1 MCDNLIHRG
10 PDEEGIFDEKNIG
23 LGIRRLSIIDVNGGK
38 QPISNETQDIW
49 TSVLNKKEYEIFSEM
64 AQEEKEHLD
73 YFNNLAKQINI
84 KPSKLAPL
92 FDIGAFA
99 MGVGTALMGPKAAY
113 VCTEAVEEVIEQ
125 HYNKQIDQL
134 DKIDTEKTFLYIDV
148 GGGSTEIS
156 ILKGGKRLNS
166 NSFKIGTVRL
176 LNKDFDH
183 RIWNQLEIWVKK
195 HTKISIL

>member
-1 MCDNLIHRG
+1 MFAKDKIIERIVRVDQAG
-10 PDEEGIFDEKNIG
+10 EIG
-23 LGIRRLSIIDVNGGK
+23 AQRIYNGQRFVFK
-38 QPISNETQDIW
+38 LLN
-49 TSVLNKKEYEIFSEM
+49 NKKEYEIFSEM

-73 YFNNLAKQINI
+73 YFNNLAKQKNI

-134 DKIDTEKTFLYIDV
+134 DKIDTEIQKNITKFRNDEAHHKDTGKKNSDKNHPLLKKLINKTTEAAIFLAER
-148 GGGSTEIS
+148 T
-156 ILKGGKRLNS
+156 
-166 NSFKIGTVRL
+166 
-176 LNKDFDH
+176 
-183 RIWNQLEIWVKK
+183 
-195 HTKISIL
+195 

>member
-1 MCDNLIHRG
+1 M
-10 PDEEGIFDEKNIG
+10 FAKNKIIERIVRVDQAGEIG
-23 LGIRRLSIIDVNGGK
+23 AQRIYNGQRFVFK
-38 QPISNETQDIW
+38 LLN
-49 TSVLNKKEYEIFSEM
+49 NKKEYEIFSEM

-73 YFNNLAKQINI
+73 YFNNLAKQKNI

-134 DKIDTEKTFLYIDV
+134 DKIDTEIQKKITKFRDDESHHKETGNKNSDKSHPLLKKLINKTTEAAIFLAER
-148 GGGSTEIS
+148 T
-156 ILKGGKRLNS
+156 
-166 NSFKIGTVRL
+166 
-176 LNKDFDH
+176 
-183 RIWNQLEIWVKK
+183 
-195 HTKISIL
+195 

>member
-1 MCDNLIHRG
+1 MFAKDKIIERIVRVDQAG
-10 PDEEGIFDEKNIG
+10 EIG
-23 LGIRRLSIIDVNGGK
+23 AQRIYNGQRFVFK
-38 QPISNETQDIW
+38 LLN
-49 TSVLNKKEYEIFSEM
+49 NKKEYEIFSEM

-73 YFNNLAKQINI
+73 YFNNLAKQKNI

-134 DKIDTEKTFLYIDV
+134 DKIDTEIQKKITKFRDDESHHKETGNKNSDKSHPLLKKLINKTTEAAIFLAER
-148 GGGSTEIS
+148 T
-156 ILKGGKRLNS
+156 
-166 NSFKIGTVRL
+166 
-176 LNKDFDH
+176 
-183 RIWNQLEIWVKK
+183 
-195 HTKISIL
+195 

>member
-1 MCDNLIHRG
+1 MFAKDKIIERIVRVDQAG
-10 PDEEGIFDEKNIG
+10 EIG
-23 LGIRRLSIIDVNGGK
+23 AQRIYNGQRFVFK
-38 QPISNETQDIW
+38 LLN
-49 TSVLNKKEYEIFSEM
+49 NKKEYEIFSEM

-73 YFNNLAKQINI
+73 YFNNLAKQKNI

-134 DKIDTEKTFLYIDV
+134 DKIDTEIQKKITKFRDDEVHHKETGNKNSDKNHPLLKKLINKTTEAAIFLAER
-148 GGGSTEIS
+148 T
-156 ILKGGKRLNS
+156 
-166 NSFKIGTVRL
+166 
-176 LNKDFDH
+176 
-183 RIWNQLEIWVKK
+183 
-195 HTKISIL
+195 

>member
-1 MCDNLIHRG
+1 MFAKDKIIERIVRVNQAG
-10 PDEEGIFDEKNIG
+10 EIG
-23 LGIRRLSIIDVNGGK
+23 AQRIYNGQK
-38 QPISNETQDIW
+38 FVFKLFN
-49 TSVLNKKEYEIFSEM
+49 NKKEYEIFSEM

-73 YFNNLAKQINI
+73 YFNNLAKQKNI

-134 DKIDTEKTFLYIDV
+134 DKIDTEIQKKITKFRDDEVHHKETGNKNSDKSHPLLKKLINKTTEAAIFLAER
-148 GGGSTEIS
+148 T
-156 ILKGGKRLNS
+156 
-166 NSFKIGTVRL
+166 
-176 LNKDFDH
+176 
-183 RIWNQLEIWVKK
+183 
-195 HTKISIL
+195 

>member
-1 MCDNLIHRG
+1 MFAKDKIIERIVRVDQAG
-10 PDEEGIFDEKNIG
+10 EIG
-23 LGIRRLSIIDVNGGK
+23 AQRIYNGQRFVFK
-38 QPISNETQDIW
+38 LLN
-49 TSVLNKKEYEIFSEM
+49 NKKEYEIFSEM

-73 YFNNLAKQINI
+73 YFNNLAKQKNI

-134 DKIDTEKTFLYIDV
+134 DKIDTEIQKKITKFRDDEVHHKETGNKNSDKSHPLLKKLINKTTEAAIFLAER
-148 GGGSTEIS
+148 T
-156 ILKGGKRLNS
+156 
-166 NSFKIGTVRL
+166 
-176 LNKDFDH
+176 
-183 RIWNQLEIWVKK
+183 
-195 HTKISIL
+195 

>member
-1 MCDNLIHRG
+1 MFAKDKIIERIVRVDQAG
-10 PDEEGIFDEKNIG
+10 EIG
-23 LGIRRLSIIDVNGGK
+23 AQRIYNGQRFVFK
-38 QPISNETQDIW
+38 LLN
-49 TSVLNKKEYEIFSEM
+49 NKKEYEIFSEM

-73 YFNNLAKQINI
+73 YFNNLAKQKNI

-134 DKIDTEKTFLYIDV
+134 DKIDTEIQK
-148 GGGSTEIS
+148 
-156 ILKGGKRLNS
+156 
-166 NSFKIGTVRL
+166 KITKFRDDEAHHKDTG
-176 LNKDFDH
+176 NK
-183 RIWNQLEIWVKK
+183 NN
-195 HTKISIL
+195 